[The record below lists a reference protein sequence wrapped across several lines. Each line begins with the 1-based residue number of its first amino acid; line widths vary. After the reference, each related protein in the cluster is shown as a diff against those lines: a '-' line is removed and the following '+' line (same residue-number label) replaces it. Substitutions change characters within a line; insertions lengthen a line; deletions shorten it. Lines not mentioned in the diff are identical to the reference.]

1 MHQLCQEHCSHF
13 KRKTMQKTLGNNP
26 HFSCFSA
33 SSKRK
38 ETTDAFG
45 PASNL
50 SKNTM
55 SEGSSCKEPISSG
68 TNQSPVCHH
77 FTCPCRTKQLA
88 IIFFHFVKKFPMLA
102 TISLNPQRLWALGNS
117 LDFIITSPLKIQRKK
132 QQQYFMTRVCHESKG
147 ELRRTRSWTKI
158 QRNPKL

>member
-1 MHQLCQEHCSHF
+1 MKHEHRMEILKKPRTGKKMHQLCQEHCSHF

-68 TNQSPVCHH
+68 TN
-77 FTCPCRTKQLA
+77 
-88 IIFFHFVKKFPMLA
+88 
-102 TISLNPQRLWALGNS
+102 
-117 LDFIITSPLKIQRKK
+117 
-132 QQQYFMTRVCHESKG
+132 
-147 ELRRTRSWTKI
+147 
-158 QRNPKL
+158 